1 MAFPIVCSLA
11 LRRGS
16 KHTYIQ
22 YIRAP
27 LRDWELQSLWAGP
40 ILFGRK
46 LLLVVVVSAVG
57 SADYLQTLPMLVE
70 GTLLLFVLI
79 QVCAHAL
86 AVCTCGS
93 S

>member
-1 MAFPIVCSLA
+1 VAFPIVCSLA